1 VACDA
6 TNLNLHPTGHCHDM
20 EVQIVGEEGATEAD
34 WARMLAEDGE
44 DSHAA
49 PCSAEIAE
57 RQRER
62 LELRAR
68 LRWLLRLVQ
77 LVGGGRAGWCGR

>member
-1 VACDA
+1 MKVR
-6 TNLNLHPTGHCHDM
+6 
-20 EVQIVGEEGATEAD
+20 IVGEEGATEAD

-68 LRWLLRLVQ
+68 LRRLLRLVQ
-77 LVGGGRAGWCGR
+77 LVGGELGEDERGPVDGLGIVPEKCVTK

>member
-1 VACDA
+1 
-6 TNLNLHPTGHCHDM
+6 M
-20 EVQIVGEEGATEAD
+20 EVRIVGEEGATEAD

-44 DSHAA
+44 DRHAA
-49 PCSAEIAE
+49 PCSVEIAQ
-57 RQRER
+57 RQRDR

-68 LRWLLRLVQ
+68 LRRLLRLVH